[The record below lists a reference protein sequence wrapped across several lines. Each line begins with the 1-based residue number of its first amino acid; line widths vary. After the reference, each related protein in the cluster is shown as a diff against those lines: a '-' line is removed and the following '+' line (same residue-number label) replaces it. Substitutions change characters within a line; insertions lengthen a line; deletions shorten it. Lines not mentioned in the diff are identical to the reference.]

1 MALSNPF
8 AKRADRPITTSP
20 AGSRRRR
27 IFISYAP
34 DWVVTILLWGLF
46 YLLDK
51 INGYRR
57 LFSVTD
63 TSLAHPYADPERVP
77 VWLLAVLCGI
87 VPAVFIILVAAFVRR
102 SFWDGHNG
110 ILGLILGLGLTATFT
125 NIVKITVGR
134 PRPDLFAR
142 CILPPD
148 LTSNP
153 VHGLTSWTVCT
164 TTDDGRLNEGFRSFP
179 SGHSSFAWCGMW
191 YLILYLA
198 AKMEINNRQ
207 GFTYKSWLLLA
218 PLSCATLVAVS
229 RTMDYR
235 HHATDVIAGAVIGLL
250 GGWYAYRQYYP
261 PLSHPLAYK
270 PYSPRI
276 PKSDPPPIPLHSHSR
291 PRSRPST
298 EAMLRRH
305 ESQPS
310 QAQFHFGG
318 ESCTSPVETLSER
331 GAGAGYG
338 PYTADGPDGPGGIVG
353 MNGWNRQSHT
363 LQQPQPQKQLQT
375 QQTSIT
381 TKGPEIQSDR
391 QRHEQG
397 YTPQSNNNH
406 LQGSMLAG
414 SGGEGVEMVERTS

>member
-1 MALSNPF
+1 MALSNPW
-8 AKRADRPITTSP
+8 AKQADRPITTPP

-34 DWVVTILLWGLF
+34 DWVITILLWGLF

-125 NIVKITVGR
+125 NIIKITVGR

-153 VHGLTSWTVCT
+153 VHGLTSWTACT
-164 TTDDGRLNEGFRSFP
+164 TTDDGRLSEGFRSFP

-235 HHATDVIAGAVIGLL
+235 HHATDVIAGSVIGLL

-261 PLSHPLAYK
+261 PLSHPVAYK

-276 PKSDPPPIPLHSHSR
+276 PKSDPPPIPLHSHSH
-291 PRSRPST
+291 SRPST
-298 EAMLRRH
+298 EAMLRQH
-305 ESQPS
+305 EFQPS
-310 QAQFHFGG
+310 QAQFQFGR
-318 ESCTSPVETLSER
+318 ESSASPVETLGER
-331 GAGAGYG
+331 RAGGGY
-338 PYTADGPDGPGGIVG
+338 GPDGPVGIVD
-353 MNGWNRQSHT
+353 MNGWNRQPY
-363 LQQPQPQKQLQT
+363 QPQQT
-375 QQTSIT
+375 QQTPT
-381 TKGPEIQSDR
+381 TIKDLEIQSDR
-391 QRHEQG
+391 QP
-397 YTPQSNNNH
+397 PQSNNNH
-406 LQGSMLAG
+406 LQESTLADP
-414 SGGEGVEMVERTS
+414 GGENVEMVERPS

>member
-1 MALSNPF
+1 MPLFNPF
-8 AKRADRPITTSP
+8 ARQADRPTTTSP
-20 AGSRRRR
+20 TKSRRWR

-34 DWVVTILLWGLF
+34 DWIITILLWGLF

-63 TSLAHPYADPERVP
+63 TSLAHPYANPERIP
-77 VWLLAVLCGI
+77 
-87 VPAVFIILVAAFVRR
+87 
-102 SFWDGHNG
+102 
-110 ILGLILGLGLTATFT
+110 
-125 NIVKITVGR
+125 ITVGR

-142 CILPPD
+142 CILPAD

-164 TTDDGRLNEGFRSFP
+164 TTDEGVLNEGFRSFP

-198 AKMEINNRQ
+198 AKMGINNRQ

-218 PLSCATLVAVS
+218 PLSCATLVAIS

-261 PLSHPLAYK
+261 PISDPLAYK

-291 PRSRPST
+291 SRPST
-298 EAMLRRH
+298 DMMLRQDQ
-305 ESQPS
+305 ESQL
-310 QAQFHFGG
+310 QYQNG
-318 ESCTSPVETLSER
+318 R
-331 GAGAGYG
+331 GSYG
-338 PYTADGPDGPGGIVG
+338 PYGVYRPDEWVGIIN
-353 MNGWNRQSHT
+353 MNGQSQQSLPQQRQS
-363 LQQPQPQKQLQT
+363 QT
-375 QQTSIT
+375 PMAIRNA
-381 TKGPEIQSDR
+381 EIQSQR
-391 QRHEQG
+391 QQGQEQG
-397 YTPQSNNNH
+397 YTGQTPQIDNNH
-406 LQGSMLAG
+406 LRKGTLADSGSE
-414 SGGEGVEMVERTS
+414 SVEMVGRSS

>member
-1 MALSNPF
+1 MPLLNPF
-8 AKRADRPITTSP
+8 ARQADRPTTTTRTR
-20 AGSRRRR
+20 SRQWR

-34 DWVVTILLWGLF
+34 DWVITIVLWALF

-63 TSLAHPYADPERVP
+63 NSLAHPYANPERIP

-87 VPAVFIILVAAFVRR
+87 VPALLIILAAFVRR
-102 SFWDGHNG
+102 SFWDAHNG

-125 NIVKITVGR
+125 DIIKITVGR

-142 CILPPD
+142 CILPAD

-153 VHGLTSWTVCT
+153 VHGLTSWTACT
-164 TTDDGRLNEGFRSFP
+164 TTDDRMLNEGFRSFP

-198 AKMEINNRQ
+198 AKMGINNRQ

-218 PLSCATLVAVS
+218 PLSCATLVAIS

-261 PLSHPLAYK
+261 PISDPLAYK

-291 PRSRPST
+291 SRPST
-298 EAMLRRH
+298 EMMLRQNQ
-305 ESQPS
+305 ESHHQY
-310 QAQFHFGG
+310 QNGR
-318 ESCTSPVETLSER
+318 ES
-331 GAGAGYG
+331 YG
-338 PYTADGPDGPGGIVG
+338 PYGAYRPDEWVGI
-353 MNGWNRQSHT
+353 MNINGQSQQSH
-363 LQQPQPQKQLQT
+363 PQQT
-375 QQTSIT
+375 QSQTPMAIRNA
-381 TKGPEIQSDR
+381 EIQSQR
-391 QRHEQG
+391 QQGQEQG
-397 YTPQSNNNH
+397 YTTQTPQSDNGH
-406 LQGSMLAG
+406 LWKSTPADSGSE
-414 SGGEGVEMVERTS
+414 SVEMVGRSS